1 MNIKDKTERYHH
13 FEAYFNYLKSSK
25 DLEKLPL
32 KKLLYKV
39 YEQACA
45 DCGVTGEDI
54 PIEDTKKF
62 IEDTLFLDFIRDCV
76 LHPSEKPLPNNDYV
90 KVVYECT
97 AEDRKNCVAW
107 PDRCTDVGCDAEGKC
122 STILNLSKLC
132 GIDSNEKEKVEEKL
146 LSEEEIKLLA
156 EAITGEEKIKDE
168 S

>member
-1 MNIKDKTERYHH
+1 MLVNDKTDRYRH

-39 YEQACA
+39 YEQACI
-45 DCGVTGEDI
+45 DCGVTGEEI
-54 PIEDTKKF
+54 SMEDAKKF
-62 IEDTLFLDFIRDCV
+62 LEDAVFLDFIRDCI

-90 KVVYECT
+90 KVVYQCT
-97 AEDRKNCVAW
+97 EEDRKNCVAW
-107 PDRCTDVGCDAEGKC
+107 PDRCSDVGCDEEGKC

-132 GIDSNEKEKVEEKL
+132 GIDSNKKEKVDEKI

-156 EAITGEEKIKDE
+156 DAIIGEEKDDD
-168 S
+168 